1 MNCCEKNLCGS
12 NNQRDT
18 EEDTAKKS
26 EVKNKMTA
34 NEMKKVYW
42 KAPVCLL
49 STKDFAVYM
58 SAISAGNYEKACH
71 GFKAKAEE
79 RFIKGVY
86 LKEQDLFLIDIANF
100 LPVVDIPFEQSCI
113 VFSGKLKI
121 TAKEG
126 RKKLHIEKA
135 KGEDD
140 FLIPIQK
147 ERARRAELR
156 KSQVQRIRTYPR
168 IIIVE
173 HYDILKVEWFYIYEN
188 KNEDLLKGV
197 RYKLSTKDGKLIDV
211 ESYYLVSKSAFIL
224 DVEAFREQ
232 RLVIYQDN
240 LSVAFADVKLT
251 TTSAGNTI
259 SLKHVNKLKTIYA
272 KSKTSKVSQ
281 NSEGKENDNSSD
293 TQKNEAERKSVRQK
307 ENVCLLT
314 SDKMERVVDSIVRS
328 PNSEKKDR
336 QICLKDTKGNDVIVY
351 GFAVKRHHVV
361 MIDVADFVKKDISID
376 KSAVTFYTGTFTNS
390 SRTDNL
396 MEYFVLQ
403 GDPNRVLKIIEAERE
418 RVRLKNQPSM
428 DKVDEKSDTKEEPI
442 SNRICIVSRA
452 DYISVQQYSIGN
464 GRDTTHKETYVL
476 ANMRGEIVEVS
487 GIYYS
492 KARCGY
498 INAADVLSKDINW
511 HNKEYEFCSGS
522 IGSFG
527 VRNPL
532 AKIEYY
538 KNGQKTKELLQR
550 EQTKISLY
558 ERRYGTENK
567 KGVWH
572 SKVNLSYIPAGNVI
586 QLYSLR
592 CHCSKCFNRF
602 DQDTIIDCT
611 AHVNTKS
618 GREVP
623 VTVQY
628 CSGCGSFFMNYDVF
642 VGYQAKYGALRFE
655 CKLEQSEFKDY
666 DDFGFADTSFLSR
679 AGYSVRASVS
689 QRRRQIILKE
699 LLDSGKYTKWEITE
713 KISEFI
719 KLRKNNPDMRDAIKR
734 WEEDIAFVA
743 DYDTDNQT
751 KVGRATFKQGGKIT
765 RR

>member
-100 LPVVDIPFEQSCI
+100 LPVVDIPFEQSFI

-232 RLVIYQDN
+232 RLVIY
-240 LSVAFADVKLT
+240 
-251 TTSAGNTI
+251 
-259 SLKHVNKLKTIYA
+259 
-272 KSKTSKVSQ
+272 
-281 NSEGKENDNSSD
+281 
-293 TQKNEAERKSVRQK
+293 
-307 ENVCLLT
+307 
-314 SDKMERVVDSIVRS
+314 
-328 PNSEKKDR
+328 
-336 QICLKDTKGNDVIVY
+336 
-351 GFAVKRHHVV
+351 
-361 MIDVADFVKKDISID
+361 
-376 KSAVTFYTGTFTNS
+376 
-390 SRTDNL
+390 
-396 MEYFVLQ
+396 
-403 GDPNRVLKIIEAERE
+403 
-418 RVRLKNQPSM
+418 
-428 DKVDEKSDTKEEPI
+428 
-442 SNRICIVSRA
+442 
-452 DYISVQQYSIGN
+452 
-464 GRDTTHKETYVL
+464 
-476 ANMRGEIVEVS
+476 
-487 GIYYS
+487 
-492 KARCGY
+492 
-498 INAADVLSKDINW
+498 
-511 HNKEYEFCSGS
+511 
-522 IGSFG
+522 
-527 VRNPL
+527 
-532 AKIEYY
+532 
-538 KNGQKTKELLQR
+538 
-550 EQTKISLY
+550 
-558 ERRYGTENK
+558 
-567 KGVWH
+567 
-572 SKVNLSYIPAGNVI
+572 
-586 QLYSLR
+586 
-592 CHCSKCFNRF
+592 
-602 DQDTIIDCT
+602 
-611 AHVNTKS
+611 
-618 GREVP
+618 
-623 VTVQY
+623 
-628 CSGCGSFFMNYDVF
+628 
-642 VGYQAKYGALRFE
+642 
-655 CKLEQSEFKDY
+655 
-666 DDFGFADTSFLSR
+666 
-679 AGYSVRASVS
+679 
-689 QRRRQIILKE
+689 
-699 LLDSGKYTKWEITE
+699 
-713 KISEFI
+713 
-719 KLRKNNPDMRDAIKR
+719 
-734 WEEDIAFVA
+734 
-743 DYDTDNQT
+743 
-751 KVGRATFKQGGKIT
+751 
-765 RR
+765 